1 MRVGCSR
8 APYAGTTG
16 SITGVVARTGGGP
29 IAGARVV
36 AVSPSQT
43 VTVTTD
49 ASGRFSM
56 LSLAPDTYTI
66 TVSKD
71 GFETSTTT
79 GISVFADQVQTLRIP
94 LQPSLR
100 TIARVTARS
109 SMDVVKSGTTTDVY
123 SVNSTVTQA
132 AAGIGGGGN
141 LNNAYSA
148 IAAVPG
154 AFVPPNQQGWDQTVY
169 IRGGN
174 YDQVGYEFDGVPVN
188 RSFDNYPGS
197 TAGTLGQQE
206 LQVYAGGGTA
216 GSSATGLAGFINQVI
231 KTGTYPGYAT
241 VDAGI
246 GTPTYYHNLQFE
258 VGGATPDRL
267 FSYYVGVGGYNQDYR
282 YLDQF
287 NGSNLGDVWGYPAIA
302 FNTANLYFGGVFPT
316 CVNTAPQ
323 GTGWYSGPNSSPV
336 YNPFTLSPGQTGYVP
351 FPQRRSCND
360 PGCYQTIS
368 PAYASYS
375 NLADRESVINLHIGI
390 PHRHDAGRDD
400 VQLLYNVTALQ
411 SQFYS
416 SQNDLGP
423 HVINQLSDV
432 VYGENVPE
440 VWGDFV
446 TWPSG
451 THFGENPANVS
462 PVPYFDPGSPGN
474 RCANIDPYGFYGQ
487 PTIKGQCAAGTF
499 SAVPPDARDGFWN
512 NASIVKLQYQNN
524 IGSNAY
530 FRIYGYTFYSD
541 WLQTS
546 PLSYGTPFFGFGV
559 TQLRLRAG
567 IAHARPGVHLC
578 RPAELAAPADL
589 RRQLH
594 DRNDE
599 PL

>member
-1 MRVGCSR
+1 MCGRWRPGWSLFVLALVIGCALAAVR
-8 APYAGTTG
+8 AYAGTTG
-16 SITGVVARTGGGP
+16 SVTGIVARTGGGP

-43 VTVTTD
+43 VTVITD

-56 LSLAPDTYTI
+56 LSLAPDTYAI

-94 LQPSLR
+94 LQASLR

-123 SVNSTVTQA
+123 SVNATVTQA

-206 LQVYAGGGTA
+206 LQVYTGGGTA

-231 KTGTYPGYAT
+231 KTGTFPGYAT

-246 GTPTYYHNLQFE
+246 GSTTYYHNLQFE

-267 FSYYVGVGGYNQDYR
+267 FSYYIGVGGYNQDYR

-302 FNTANLYFGGVFPT
+302 FNTAHLYFGGVFPT
-316 CVNTAPQ
+316 CVNTAPE

-351 FPQRRSCND
+351 FPN
-360 PGCYQTIS
+360 
-368 PAYASYS
+368 
-375 NLADRESVINLHIGI
+375 
-390 PHRHDAGRDD
+390 
-400 VQLLYNVTALQ
+400 
-411 SQFYS
+411 
-416 SQNDLGP
+416 
-423 HVINQLSDV
+423 
-432 VYGENVPE
+432 
-440 VWGDFV
+440 
-446 TWPSG
+446 
-451 THFGENPANVS
+451 
-462 PVPYFDPGSPGN
+462 
-474 RCANIDPYGFYGQ
+474 
-487 PTIKGQCAAGTF
+487 
-499 SAVPPDARDGFWN
+499 
-512 NASIVKLQYQNN
+512 
-524 IGSNAY
+524 
-530 FRIYGYTFYSD
+530 
-541 WLQTS
+541 
-546 PLSYGTPFFGFGV
+546 
-559 TQLRLRAG
+559 
-567 IAHARPGVHLC
+567 
-578 RPAELAAPADL
+578 
-589 RRQLH
+589 
-594 DRNDE
+594 
-599 PL
+599 